1 MVTHG
6 RFPPDSR
13 VEKEALSLFQA
24 GYRIVIYANGIVTE
38 RKMGLYKGLNVRYY
52 ELRYYIPYL
61 LFVLPLL
68 LRKWLVEDE
77 IDVVHVQD
85 TPMAIPSAIA
95 AASLGIPIVYDVH
108 EAWPKMV
115 AEDDLVPFLL
125 KAPLI
130 LWSKV
135 SEFVGCKA
143 SRVVITTSDE
153 MASYITDTYNVPKGR
168 IKVFMNTVAKL
179 NSGDMPKIELPAD
192 CFKVCFV
199 GNMNTGAL
207 LLDKVIE
214 SVSYIRD
221 RTNLRLYLVGDGKSR
236 PQLEE
241 LTKKLHLEDYV
252 KFTGWMPK
260 EKAFAYISACD
271 VCLLPFKKT
280 FNANVSSP
288 NKLFEYLIFGKPVI
302 MTSLATPKKLLGDA
316 ALIWDPPTPK
326 KLAQIIEN
334 LYKDVD
340 LRRTI
345 GEVGKSLVE
354 QRYLWEYNQ
363 ERLLKSYNAL
373 LNANKEK

>member
-130 LWSKV
+130 FWSKV
-135 SEFVGCKA
+135 SEFVGCKV
-143 SRVVITTSDE
+143 SRAVITTSDE

-168 IKVFMNTVAKL
+168 IKVVMNTVAKL

-207 LLDKVIE
+207 LLDRVIE
-214 SVSYIRD
+214 SISHIRN
-221 RTNLRLYLVGDGKSR
+221 RINLRLYLVGDGKSR

-241 LTKKLHLEDYV
+241 LTKKLNLEDYIE
-252 KFTGWMPK
+252 FTGWMPK

-316 ALIWDPPTPK
+316 ALI
-326 KLAQIIEN
+326 
-334 LYKDVD
+334 
-340 LRRTI
+340 
-345 GEVGKSLVE
+345 
-354 QRYLWEYNQ
+354 
-363 ERLLKSYNAL
+363 
-373 LNANKEK
+373 